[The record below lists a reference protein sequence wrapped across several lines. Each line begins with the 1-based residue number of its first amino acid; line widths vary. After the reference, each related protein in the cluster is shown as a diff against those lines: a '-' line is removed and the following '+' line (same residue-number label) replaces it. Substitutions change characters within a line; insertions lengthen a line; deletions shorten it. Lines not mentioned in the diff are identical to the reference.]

1 MQDVVQYA
9 RERGIQVITNMSQTT
24 LHNSHMSWQ
33 PYAPTWSH
41 IRDTYHIFPQ
51 VIPELDA
58 PAHVG
63 AGWEAVDPEMTTCV
77 YKEPWTDW

>member
-1 MQDVVQYA
+1 MLPY
-9 RERGIQVITNMSQTT
+9 
-24 LHNSHMSWQ
+24 MSWQ
-33 PYAPTWSH
+33 PYTPTCFKPDEGFH
-41 IRDTYHIFPQ
+41 MFPQ

-63 AGWEAVDPEMTTCV
+63 AGWEAVDPELTTCV

>member
-1 MQDVVQYA
+1 MWELAGSLLPFEQPWAGWKHVGA
-9 RERGIQVITNMSQTT
+9 GSQM
-24 LHNSHMSWQ
+24 LPHAASQMMRVLS
-33 PYAPTWSH
+33 
-41 IRDTYHIFPQ
+41 Q

-63 AGWEAVDPEMTTCV
+63 AGWEAVDPELTTCV